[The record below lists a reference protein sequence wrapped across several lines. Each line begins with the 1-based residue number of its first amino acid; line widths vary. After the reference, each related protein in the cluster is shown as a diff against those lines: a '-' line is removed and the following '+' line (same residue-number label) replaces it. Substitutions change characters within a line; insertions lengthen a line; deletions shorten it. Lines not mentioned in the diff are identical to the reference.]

1 MASKAKSGLS
11 AVRQFPESVAAPPN
25 AYTGGAPSFESSI
38 RDGKGHAEYH
48 IAVVNNTAFVLQIQH
63 AWLSSGIFTE
73 DQTISS
79 VLDPVS
85 GMHVAEIIAP
95 ITKRFLKAVVTAP
108 VPGLGA
114 SFEFGMYFQP
124 RSSGGV
130 ITSGGGGGGPIVIVG
145 GVVPGTIIDTEAD
158 TPVGAGMTVALPA
171 PPAGTRRMRVQVTDG
186 DSTSIIRVREVGG
199 PAGSGI
205 ILILHGS
212 TLYGGADGSIAP
224 LEVENITGP
233 AAEVAIQFER
243 N

>member
-1 MASKAKSGLS
+1 MSSKAKSGLS

-25 AYTGGAPSFESSI
+25 TYTGGAPSFTSSI

-48 IAVVNNTAFVLQIQH
+48 IAAVNDTAFTLQVQH
-63 AWLSSGIFTE
+63 AWLSTGIFTE
-73 DQTISS
+73 DQLISS

-95 ITKRFLKAVVTAP
+95 VTKRFVKVVIDAP

-114 SFEFGMYFQP
+114 NFEFGMYFQP

-145 GVVPGTIIDTEAD
+145 GVVPGTVIETEAD
-158 TPVGAGMTVALPA
+158 TPVGAAATVALPV
-171 PPAGTRRMRVQVTDG
+171 PPVGTRRMRVQVVDG
-186 DSTSIIRVREVGG
+186 DDTTRIRVREAGG

-205 ILILHGS
+205 MLILLGS
-212 TLYGGADGSIAP
+212 TLYGGADGSVAP
-224 LEVENITGP
+224 LEVENVVGP
-233 AAEVAIQFER
+233 AAAVAIQFER